1 MKTKRIIGMLA
12 AVLAFAVLMVAAAV
26 PAFADPLQPV
36 EGNLVIH
43 KYVNDGKDY
52 GPNNGTLLTGSDV
65 PKSEAING
73 VIFNIYKIDG
83 VPASGPGVVYKFDE
97 TASKLTVYAD
107 VNATTPV
114 GTYDV
119 TLATSVT
126 TADDG
131 SADSG
136 LLDQGYYLVVED
148 VLGSEPVDAVS
159 GKDITISAASD
170 PFVVAVPMTN
180 PAGDDWLTTVNVYP
194 KNPTMGIEK
203 TVNVK
208 AGNAVAVGD
217 IISYTIASDIPA
229 DIASGK
235 KYAITDELD
244 PALTPDTGSVAVTLL
259 PGNTALEVDTDYTV
273 DLVGQTLIVS
283 LTDAGRT
290 KAAGSEKLQVTFDV
304 TVNDKILDNNHTSNT
319 VANEASVSFTNKDGG
334 DFDAGTNGD
343 GPKIH
348 TAAIQI
354 TKVDASTGEPLDGA
368 KFSIATSEQN
378 AKDGKFLRV
387 GAGSQLLDVD
397 DPGYDAATTDY
408 VISPKNTANFTGL
421 RDMKDDQLQS
431 YWIVEVAAPA
441 SYNILTTPL
450 QVTFDGNEA
459 NHTLV
464 APTIAN
470 SKGFVLPITGGTG
483 TMLFTVVGIVLL
495 GLAVMVIVV
504 KKRKTHVN
512 S

>member
-148 VLGSEPVDAVS
+148 VLGSEPVDA
-159 GKDITISAASD
+159 
-170 PFVVAVPMTN
+170 
-180 PAGDDWLTTVNVYP
+180 
-194 KNPTMGIEK
+194 
-203 TVNVK
+203 
-208 AGNAVAVGD
+208 
-217 IISYTIASDIPA
+217 
-229 DIASGK
+229 
-235 KYAITDELD
+235 
-244 PALTPDTGSVAVTLL
+244 
-259 PGNTALEVDTDYTV
+259 
-273 DLVGQTLIVS
+273 
-283 LTDAGRT
+283 
-290 KAAGSEKLQVTFDV
+290 
-304 TVNDKILDNNHTSNT
+304 
-319 VANEASVSFTNKDGG
+319 
-334 DFDAGTNGD
+334 
-343 GPKIH
+343 
-348 TAAIQI
+348 
-354 TKVDASTGEPLDGA
+354 
-368 KFSIATSEQN
+368 
-378 AKDGKFLRV
+378 
-387 GAGSQLLDVD
+387 
-397 DPGYDAATTDY
+397 
-408 VISPKNTANFTGL
+408 
-421 RDMKDDQLQS
+421 
-431 YWIVEVAAPA
+431 
-441 SYNILTTPL
+441 
-450 QVTFDGNEA
+450 
-459 NHTLV
+459 
-464 APTIAN
+464 
-470 SKGFVLPITGGTG
+470 
-483 TMLFTVVGIVLL
+483 
-495 GLAVMVIVV
+495 
-504 KKRKTHVN
+504 
-512 S
+512 